1 MRLLRAAPLGALF
14 LLGFAVG
21 LSAPARAQFAC
32 PADFQDQSA
41 PITCTCSAE
50 AVAAGSVWGS
60 GVYTS
65 DSNICLAA
73 RHAGAVGEQ
82 GGAVTVTPAPGRSAY
97 SGTRAN
103 GVESASYGA
112 WDRSF
117 TVAAATQ
124 EEASAAAPPACPA
137 SFEQQSAPLACS
149 CSAQATGIGEVW
161 GTGAY
166 SSDSSICR
174 AARHAG
180 IIPAEGGTVQVIP
193 APGMPSYAGTTANG
207 VTSLSYGAWGASFT
221 FRR

>member
-32 PADFQDQSA
+32 PANFQDQSA

-60 GVYTS
+60 DVYT
-65 DSNICLAA
+65 
-73 RHAGAVGEQ
+73 
-82 GGAVTVTPAPGRSAY
+82 
-97 SGTRAN
+97 
-103 GVESASYGA
+103 
-112 WDRSF
+112 
-117 TVAAATQ
+117 
-124 EEASAAAPPACPA
+124 
-137 SFEQQSAPLACS
+137 
-149 CSAQATGIGEVW
+149 
-161 GTGAY
+161 
-166 SSDSSICR
+166 SDSSICR